1 MSRATQLADIETGDG
16 SGTLPTTCR
25 CACQNLSPCI
35 ENVVFVRPRSGSF
48 QTPRGGLHFRD
59 SSRLLFSMY
68 SNIVEEEDNKMTE
81 RWQKDADG
89 ILIFVSSHMR
99 IHAPIGLNTNAK
111 GRFILRHRRHATF
124 RYNPGLEAGFSA
136 AASASASGELGLL
149 SQEHLSTSLPPERA
163 M

>member
-1 MSRATQLADIETGDG
+1 
-16 SGTLPTTCR
+16 
-25 CACQNLSPCI
+25 
-35 ENVVFVRPRSGSF
+35 
-48 QTPRGGLHFRD
+48 
-59 SSRLLFSMY
+59 MY

-89 ILIFVSSHMR
+89 ILIFVSSHIR
-99 IHAPIGLNTNAK
+99 IRTPIDLNTNAI

-136 AASASASGELGLL
+136 AASAAASGELGLL